1 MKKLYEHMHQFQIG
15 DGGPGTWSVAH
26 RLADFESIFARITDA
41 KWKKPVIATY
51 NDSAVTKTAKHLGL
65 QEETIREWL
74 FDPAYTKLQD
84 NIFETFTLD
93 DSEVE
98 LHADICKLLKLATY
112 KCDIRLHLQRPG
124 EMIAL
129 HVDNRKHHVFDLPS
143 DKEHLV
149 TRYAIFLEDQM
160 PGQAWMINHD
170 YIKWKRGDVYTWGQ
184 STTPHGTANFSYHDR
199 PVLVVTGM
207 NIAD

>member
-1 MKKLYEHMHQFQIG
+1 MKKLYEYMHQFQIG
-15 DGGPGTWSVAH
+15 DQGPGTWSVEH
-26 RLADFESIFARITDA
+26 RLADFESVFARIGSA
-41 KWKKPVIATY
+41 KWTKPVTVTY
-51 NDSAVTKTAKHLGL
+51 NDANVTKTAKHLGL
-65 QEETIREWL
+65 PEETIREWM
-74 FDPAYTKLQD
+74 FDPAYAKLED
-84 NIFETFTLD
+84 TSFEAFTLD
-93 DSEVE
+93 ASEVE
-98 LHADICKLLKLATY
+98 LHADICKLLKLSTY
-112 KCDIRLHLQRPG
+112 KSDVRLQLQRPG

-129 HVDNRKHHVFDLPS
+129 HMDGRKHHVFDLPS
-143 DKEHLV
+143 EKEHLV

-207 NIAD
+207 SIAD